1 MDPRD
6 GFRHRVH
13 VGRATVGGSLE
24 ARNDPLAA
32 LAGTNR
38 SPRRVSADASH
49 LVRVLVI
56 DDHAIYRAAMHALLR
71 PTPGVQVVG
80 QSAGG
85 EDALAAAQRLA
96 PDLIVLSLDA
106 LGGGDDATIVRELA
120 RLPSA
125 PKILVVATRAA
136 EDRLVALLKDG
147 AHGFVSHDCTDHDL
161 IEAIRTVAGGEFYV
175 RPDVTRVLAANAMP
189 RRAHSPAETL
199 RETFESLSARE
210 RSVFLRTAEGHSG
223 VEIAHL
229 LNITPK
235 TIDTYKAR
243 IGKKLGFTHRTDY
256 VRLALRLGLLG
267 HDPGQRTADAVVS
280 DHRQG

>member
-1 MDPRD
+1 M
-6 GFRHRVH
+6 
-13 VGRATVGGSLE
+13 GGSLE
-24 ARNDPLAA
+24 ARNDPLA
-32 LAGTNR
+32 LSGIPR
-38 SPRRVSADASH
+38 SLRRVGADTSH
-49 LVRVLVI
+49 VVRVLVI
-56 DDHAIYRAAMHALLR
+56 DDHAIYRAAMDALLR
-71 PTPGVQVVG
+71 STPGVQVVG

-96 PDLIVLSLDA
+96 PDLILLSVGA
-106 LGGGDDATIVRELA
+106 LGGGSDVTIVRELA
-120 RLPSA
+120 RLPFA

-147 AHGFVSHDCTDHDL
+147 ACGFVSGDCTDHDL
-161 IEAIRTVAGGEFYV
+161 TEAIRAVAGGDFYV
-175 RPDVTRVLAANAMP
+175 RPEVARLLAANAMP
-189 RRAHSPAETL
+189 RRAQSPVEAL

-267 HDPGQRTADAVVS
+267 HDAGQRTADEVAR
-280 DHRQG
+280 DHRQP

>member
-6 GFRHRVH
+6 GFRDRADI
-13 VGRATVGGSLE
+13 GRSRVGGSLE
-24 ARNDPLAA
+24 AREGPLAA
-32 LAGTNR
+32 LSGTHR
-38 SPRRVSADASH
+38 SLRRVSADAGH
-49 LVRVLVI
+49 LVRVVVI

-96 PDLIVLSLDA
+96 PDLILLSLGA
-106 LGGGDDATIVRELA
+106 LGGGGDVTIVRELA

-147 AHGFVSHDCTDHDL
+147 ACGFVSGDCTDQDL
-161 IEAIRTVAGGEFYV
+161 IEAIHTVAGGEFYV
-175 RPDVTRVLAANAMP
+175 RPDVARLLAANAMP
-189 RRAHSPAETL
+189 RRAQSPVEAL

-267 HDPGQRTADAVVS
+267 HNAGQRNADEVAR
-280 DHRQG
+280 DHSQP